1 MPGRPPLLGRR
12 PMLIGHSAVGVLT
25 VPIELVCALAL
36 ESLVRD
42 SVTTITYPMPHQ
54 VFEMPWLPHYA
65 GKCPH
70 EFLCVRSR
78 KQNALRQ
85 SLQVT

>member
-1 MPGRPPLLGRR
+1 
-12 PMLIGHSAVGVLT
+12 MLIGHLAVDVLT

-42 SVTTITYPMPHQ
+42 SVMTTTYPMHHQ
-54 VFEMPWLPHYA
+54 VFEMQWLPHYA
-65 GKCPH
+65 GKCLD

-85 SLQVT
+85 SLQLM